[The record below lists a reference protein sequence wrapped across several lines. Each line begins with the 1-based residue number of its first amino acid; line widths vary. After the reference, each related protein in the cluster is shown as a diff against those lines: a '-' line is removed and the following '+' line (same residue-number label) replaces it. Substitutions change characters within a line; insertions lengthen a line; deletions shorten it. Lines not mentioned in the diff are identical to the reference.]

1 MVSVSSLLATTPRA
15 NRADSAF
22 VSTRSRPQIRRSLHH
37 EDNLDGVR
45 CQQQGVHVLNT
56 TEGLVQRAQQGKD
69 ADAFAALIG
78 QYERTALAVAY
89 ATTGNATVASD
100 VVQEAF
106 LRAWQRLDDLKD
118 PQRFGAWL
126 GRIVRNLASDAIRR
140 GPRPAESLDETLAVP
155 AAGQAGD
162 PQARTQQ
169 RETCGRIDDALG
181 TLDELTRTAVV
192 LRYYQDLSSKEIGEL
207 LDLSPAAVDMRL
219 SRARAQLRQVLAS
232 EVVDD

>member
-1 MVSVSSLLATTPRA
+1 MAASMSIPLAVAPRA
-15 NRADSAF
+15 DVRVLSE
-22 VSTRSRPQIRRSLHH
+22 RRDR
-37 EDNLDGVR
+37 ETNCDNYDDDERGRRGVL
-45 CQQQGVHVLNT
+45 VLNT

-89 ATTGNATVASD
+89 ATTGNSTLASD

-155 AAGQAGD
+155 ATGRNADPHAATAAAGS
-162 PQARTQQ
+162 
-169 RETCGRIDDALG
+169 
-181 TLDELTRTAVV
+181 
-192 LRYYQDLSSKEIGEL
+192 LSS
-207 LDLSPAAVDMRL
+207 DR
-219 SRARAQLRQVLAS
+219 
-232 EVVDD
+232 

>member
-1 MVSVSSLLATTPRA
+1 MAASMSIPLAVAPRA
-15 NRADSAF
+15 NVCVLSE
-22 VSTRSRPQIRRSLHH
+22 RRDR
-37 EDNLDGVR
+37 ETNCDNYDDDERGRRGVL
-45 CQQQGVHVLNT
+45 VLNT

-89 ATTGNATVASD
+89 ATTGNSTLASD

-155 AAGQAGD
+155 ATGRNAD
-162 PQARTQQ
+162 PHAATQQ
-169 RETCGRIDDALG
+169 REVCHRIDDALKG
-181 TLDELTRTAVV
+181 LDELTRTAVV
-192 LRYYQDLSSKEIGEL
+192 LRYYQDLSSKQIGEL

-219 SRARAQLRQVLAS
+219 SRARAQLREVLAS
-232 EVVDD
+232 EAMND